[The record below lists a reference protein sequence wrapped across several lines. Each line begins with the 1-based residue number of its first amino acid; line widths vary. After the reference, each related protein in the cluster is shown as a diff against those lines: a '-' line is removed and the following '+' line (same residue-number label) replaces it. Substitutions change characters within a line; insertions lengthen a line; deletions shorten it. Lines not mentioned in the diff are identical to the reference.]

1 MSLYDIPIVLV
12 IIGIGVLF
20 FLVIEMLGLIN
31 TISTKDVMDFGR
43 DVTAGKKKQKKQP
56 DIEGEKTF
64 IGRNPNKKDVFIP
77 NNAKHVFVC
86 GTTGSGKT
94 VALSN
99 FIKSGIVNDYPMLI
113 IDGKGDIGNNSI
125 LDIVN
130 ALKEN
135 KKVYIINL
143 NNPET
148 SDKYNP
154 FKNTSPTKIKDMLMS
169 MTEWSEDFY
178 KLNVDRYLQ
187 RLISLLRKAKIE
199 ISFKSIVEN
208 MSAENFL
215 LLSASLEKDGI
226 IKKQDNISNI
236 EMIENSGKAVE
247 GSYARF
253 STIFESELGT
263 IFDETGIDILTAI
276 KEKAIILF
284 ILNPLTY
291 PEISPL
297 IGNLIIL
304 DSKKAVSGLFGGEIK
319 RTFFI
324 FDEINVYASK
334 QLLNLVNKSRSA
346 NVTSI
351 LATQS
356 LSDLDEAAGI
366 YFKEQIIE
374 NCNNYLILRQNSDI
388 NAEKFSAIIGTRNS
402 MDITYQI
409 KSDKNITSDTGLG
422 SMRNTRE
429 FLYHPDDIKNLK
441 TGEAIF
447 VSKDNGYNS
456 KVIINKPV

>member
-1 MSLYDIPIVLV
+1 MLYGAPSVFIV
-12 IIGIGVLF
+12 IIAGILF
-20 FLVIEMLGLIN
+20 FLSFEIFGFIN
-31 TISTKDVMDFGR
+31 SIDNKNIMDFER
-43 DVTAGKKKQKKQP
+43 DVKKSYRKYRKQEKIS
-56 DIEGEKTF
+56 DDKTF
-64 IGRNPNKKDVFIP
+64 IGVTPNKKDVYVP
-77 NNAKHVFVC
+77 NDAKHIFVC

-99 FIKSGIVNDYPMLI
+99 FIESGIDYDYPMLI
-113 IDGKGDIGNNSI
+113 IDGKGDIGTNSI
-125 LDIVN
+125 LDIVTTM
-130 ALKEN
+130 KEDR
-135 KKVYIINL
+135 KVYIINL
-143 NNPET
+143 NNPNI

-178 KLNVDRYLQ
+178 RLNVDRYLQ
-187 RLISLLRKAKIE
+187 RLIFLLDMSGE
-199 ISFKSIVEN
+199 TISFKSIVEN
-208 MSAENFL
+208 MSAEKFL
-215 LLSASLEKDGI
+215 LLSAKLEKDGI
-226 IKKQDNISNI
+226 ITKQENVFNIDLI
-236 EMIENSGKAVE
+236 KNSEKIVE

-253 STIFESELGT
+253 STLFESELGS
-263 IFDETGIDILTAI
+263 IFDGRGVDILTAI
-276 KEKAIILF
+276 KENAIILF

-304 DSKKAVSGLFGGEIK
+304 DSKKAVSGLFDDKIK
-319 RTFFI
+319 RAFFI

-334 QLLNLVNKSRSA
+334 ELLNLVNKSRSA

-356 LSDLDEAAGI
+356 LSDLDEAAGVH
-366 YFKEQIIE
+366 FKEQIIE

-388 NAEKFSAIIGTRNS
+388 NAEKFAAIIGTRNS

-409 KSDKNITSDTGLG
+409 KSEKGMTSDTGLG

-429 FLYHPDDIKNLK
+429 FLYHPDEIKNLK

-447 VSKDNGYNS
+447 ISKDNGYHSRVN
-456 KVIINKPV
+456 INKPI